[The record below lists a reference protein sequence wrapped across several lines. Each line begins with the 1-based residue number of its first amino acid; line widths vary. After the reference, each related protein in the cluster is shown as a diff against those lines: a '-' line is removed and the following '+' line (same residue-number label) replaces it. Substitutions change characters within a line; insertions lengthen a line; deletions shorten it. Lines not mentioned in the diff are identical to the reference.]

1 MPSNRGA
8 SPTQRDIAERKRRQA
23 VWLRESLHYTF
34 DRIAGEGLPCVK
46 HAPYAVEPS
55 CAECDPR
62 PMYPSG
68 RSAARKA
75 ITSAL
80 EQAYPLDAEHRDALR
95 RDALLTIDLA
105 VTKLKHDLIDPEGD
119 AADRSRAVNALVR
132 LLDRQAR
139 MTGLDAPSRV
149 QIDEGLD
156 EELRQE
162 LQLLEEQ
169 VRQQPTGPSDRS

>member
-8 SPTQRDIAERKRRQA
+8 TPTARDIAERKRRQA
-23 VWLRESLHYTF
+23 VWLREHLHYTF
-34 DRIAGEGLPCVK
+34 ERIAGEGLPCVK
-46 HAPYAVEPS
+46 HAPFNVEPG
-55 CAECDPR
+55 CLECDPR

-68 RSAARKA
+68 RSAVRKA
-75 ITSAL
+75 IMSAL
-80 EQAYPLDAEHRDALR
+80 EQAYPLDSEHRDALR
-95 RDALLTIDLA
+95 RDALLTIDLGVA
-105 VTKLKHDLIDPEGD
+105 KLKSDLIDPDND
-119 AADRSRAVNALVR
+119 AADRARAANAMVR

-162 LQLLEEQ
+162 LALLEEQ
-169 VRQQPTGPSDRS
+169 LREQPTGPSEAS

>member
-8 SPTQRDIAERKRRQA
+8 APTQRDIAERKRRQA
-23 VWLRESLHYTF
+23 VWLRENLHYSY
-34 DRIAGEGLPCVK
+34 DRIAADGLPCVQ

-55 CAECDPR
+55 CVECDPR

-75 ITSAL
+75 IMSAL
-80 EQAYPLDAEHRDALR
+80 EQTYPLDAEHRDALR
-95 RDALLTIDLA
+95 RDALATIDLGVA
-105 VTKLKHDLIDPEGD
+105 RLKHDIIDPDAD
-119 AADRSRAVNALVR
+119 AADRARAVNALVR

-149 QIDEGLD
+149 QLDEGLD

-162 LQLLEEQ
+162 IAALEAAVAEQ
-169 VRQQPTGPSDRS
+169 AIGPTEHS